1 MAQAYPM
8 LELSLT
14 DARDKL
20 TARKVFSPQEYLDTP
35 PARGAG
41 LGANAEFSVRMQ
53 LDIGDVEASG
63 YRVYLFHR

>member
-1 MAQAYPM
+1 MAQAFPL

-35 PARGAG
+35 PAKGAG
-41 LGANAEFSVRMQ
+41 LGADAEFSVRMQ
-53 LDIGDVEASG
+53 LDIGDIEASG
-63 YRVYLFHR
+63 YRLYLFHR